1 MILSLLENKTS
12 FLLLF
17 ILSLASSSCL
27 NTKQVSYIANAKD
40 TSFQIKNSFQESII
54 QKNDILSI
62 HISSLN
68 AEASLVFNTT
78 NSQATTTTGT
88 NGYTTGAGGYLVNNE
103 GYIQLPILGNIQA
116 AGITKRELK
125 EHITD
130 SIVEKKLLIDPI
142 VTIRHLNYEVTVI
155 GEVSK
160 PTVINVPNEKI
171 SLLKALGMAG
181 DITIYGKKE
190 NVLIIRE
197 IDGIRNVTRVN
208 VNNKKFLT
216 SPYFYLQ
223 PNDIVYVEPNK
234 QKIITANRNQQ
245 LLPSILS
252 GLSIIALVVTQ
263 LVK

>member
-1 MILSLLENKTS
+1 MAYTILKNKIYIICFCLLSLTLG
-12 FLLLF
+12 
-17 ILSLASSSCL
+17 SCL
-27 NTKQVSYIANAKD
+27 NTKQVSYIVNVND
-40 TSFQIKNSFQESII
+40 TSFQVTNTFQESII

-68 AEASLVFNTT
+68 AEASIVFNAT
-78 NSQATTTTGT
+78 NTQATTTTGT
-88 NGYTTGAGGYLVNNE
+88 NGYSTGAGGYLVNNE
-103 GYIQLPILGNIQA
+103 GYIQFPILGNIKA
-116 AGITKRELK
+116 AGITKKELK
-125 EHITD
+125 QHITD

-171 SLLKALGMAG
+171 SLLKALGLAG

-190 NVLIIRE
+190 NLLIIRE
-197 IDGIRNVTRVN
+197 IDGVRKVARVN
-208 VNNKKFLT
+208 VNNKKFLS
-216 SPYFYLQ
+216 SPYYYLQ